1 MEDILLIN
9 YLRDRGI
16 LDDSEYS
23 KLMQNKKVHDMST
36 SEIPSFKSDKYSKF
50 FDNFKE
56 VTKDM
61 NISEKDKFIDRLKEY
76 DNKSV
81 EHFNES
87 YAKYIVSNMW
97 HKDTTGKK
105 HMGEKYDMLK
115 AKEICER
122 YRGIIPMSVTP
133 SDIYIAINN
142 QYHNYHCLFNKW
154 FGNDIDYQIIESAI
168 VYWFKDE
175 SHGMSKLWEHFKNK

>member
-1 MEDILLIN
+1 
-9 YLRDRGI
+9 
-16 LDDSEYS
+16 
-23 KLMQNKKVHDMST
+23 
-36 SEIPSFKSDKYSKF
+36 
-50 FDNFKE
+50 
-56 VTKDM
+56 
-61 NISEKDKFIDRLKEY
+61 
-76 DNKSV
+76 
-81 EHFNES
+81 
-87 YAKYIVSNMW
+87 
-97 HKDTTGKK
+97 
-105 HMGEKYDMLK
+105 MLK

-168 VYWFKDE
+168 VYWFKDK